1 MVFMVFRENL
11 DFTGDGDVFG
21 VLAVKEDLLFF
32 GEKLLDTGVR
42 GLLNRTAS
50 ASLLDAKC

>member
-1 MVFMVFRENL
+1 MVFRENL